1 MVTTTPPR
9 PSLAFQ
15 RVERRAGFADSDGRR
30 ASQMAARAAAQK
42 LIKDAS
48 WFLFKVSCA
57 TVAVFVI
64 VLLCLAL

>member
-1 MVTTTPPR
+1 MVTSAPQRT
-9 PSLAFQ
+9 SLAFQ
-15 RVERRAGFADSDGRR
+15 RVERRTGSADFNSRR
-30 ASQMAARAAAQK
+30 ASQVAARVATQK

-64 VLLCLAL
+64 VVLCLAL